1 MQNVDHIRT
10 THVGSLPRP
19 NHLRDLLFAREEGKD
34 VDPQEFNSTADAAVD
49 DVVREQVEA
58 GISIVSDGELPKP
71 GFVSY
76 MITRLSGFERH
87 HQLWPIPD
95 LDDVPELFE
104 RQYGTDAMAHSDV
117 ARCIGPIEYVGEQA
131 LAEDLERFRDA
142 TDKWNPEDAFIP
154 SVPPAVL
161 LRMWQNEYYDT
172 EDEYL
177 EALTNALKKEYR
189 AIIDAGFLLQL
200 DCTDIPILCSA
211 KGLPWDVA
219 EGLVRRAVEAVNVA
233 TADLPP
239 ERMRLHLCWGNWEG
253 PHRHDAPLAKILPLI
268 WDARPQAISFEAAN
282 AAHAHEWKIFEE
294 MKVPDGKVLM
304 PGVIDTK
311 NNVVEHPELVAERI
325 ERFAGLIGKENFVP
339 GTDCGFGTFAGFG
352 AVFPQIAWMKLKSL
366 GEGAQ
371 IASKRLW
378 G

>member
-19 NHLRDLLFAREEGKD
+19 EHLRDLLFAREEGKD
-34 VDPQEFNSTADAAVD
+34 VDPQEFSNAADAAVD
-49 DVVREQVEA
+49 DAVREQIEA
-58 GISIVSDGELPKP
+58 GISIVSDGEQPKP

-76 MITRLSGFERH
+76 LINRMTGFERV
-87 HQLWPIPD
+87 HQLWPIAD
-95 LDDVPELFE
+95 LEDVPELYE

-117 ARCIGPIEYVGEQA
+117 ARCIGPVEYVGEDELAADLQRLRQA
-131 LAEDLERFRDA
+131 V
-142 TDKWNPEDAFIP
+142 DKWSPEDAFVP
-154 SVPPAVL
+154 AVPPAVL
-161 LRMWQNEYYDT
+161 LRMWQNAYYDS
-172 EDEYL
+172 DEESL
-177 EALTNALKKEYR
+177 GAVTNALKKEYK

-211 KGLPWDVA
+211 NGLPWEVA
-219 EGLVRRAVEAVNVA
+219 EGMVRTAIDAVNNA
-233 TADLPP
+233 TAGLPP

-282 AAHAHEWKIFEE
+282 PAHAHEWKIFEE

-325 ERFAGLIGKENFVP
+325 ARFAELIGKENVVP

-352 AVFPQIAWMKLKSL
+352 AVFPKIAWMKLKSL

-371 IASKRLW
+371 IATKRLW

>member
-131 LAEDLERFRDA
+131 LAEDLERFRKA

-177 EALTNALKKEYR
+177 QALTNALKKEYR

-219 EGLVRRAVEAVNVA
+219 EGVVRRAVEAVNVA
-233 TADLPP
+233 TAGLPP

-325 ERFAGLIGKENFVP
+325 ERFAGLIGKENVVP

>member
-131 LAEDLERFRDA
+131 LAEDLERFRKA

-177 EALTNALKKEYR
+177 QALTNALKKEYR
-189 AIIDAGFLLQL
+189 AIIDAGFLLRL

-219 EGLVRRAVEAVNVA
+219 EGVVRRAVEAVNVA
-233 TADLPP
+233 TAGLPP

-253 PHRHDAPLAKILPLI
+253 AHRHDAPLAKILPLI
-268 WDARPQAISFEAAN
+268 WDARPQAISFETAN
-282 AAHAHEWKIFEE
+282 GAHAHEWKIFEE

-325 ERFAGLIGKENFVP
+325 ERFAGLIGKENVVP